1 MGEKSVS
8 MGEAV
13 NVLPIN
19 IIVTYKFK
27 TVKSTEKSYIKGYV
41 Q

>member
-13 NVLPIN
+13 NVLP
-19 IIVTYKFK
+19 VTYKFK